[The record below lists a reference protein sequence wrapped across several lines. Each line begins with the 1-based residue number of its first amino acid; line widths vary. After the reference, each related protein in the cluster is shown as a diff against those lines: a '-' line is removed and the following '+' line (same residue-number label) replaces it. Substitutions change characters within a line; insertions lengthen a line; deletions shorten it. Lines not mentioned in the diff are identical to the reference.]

1 MTTAKTTKSTAPET
15 STSEVEY
22 VEPLT
27 VRVSESKKVGEH
39 LLSFAIEGV
48 PQAAAASVA
57 AELVAT
63 MEAAIQLADLKVQRV
78 PAPQANKEALHGP
91 PTVAQTAPV
100 AQHAQQAAGETVR
113 IFPVEDFHSMKLAP
127 TESGVLRVRCR
138 IGPFQTYGID
148 AWPEVMLA
156 AGVDPK
162 SLELGQEYGAPAGVK
177 EIHVRM
183 KAPVGDKKA
192 NPDRITAFV
201 LGE

>member
-27 VRVSESKKVGEH
+27 VRVSESLRLGDHILNV
-39 LLSFAIEGV
+39 SIEGV
-48 PQAAAASVA
+48 PQAAAASVL

-63 MEAAIQLADLKVQRV
+63 VQAAVGLADLNVKRASVAQAASA
-78 PAPQANKEALHGP
+78 PAP
-91 PTVAQTAPV
+91 APR
-100 AQHAQQAAGETVR
+100 APQAAGETIR

-138 IGPFQTYGID
+138 IGPFVQFGVD
-148 AWPEVMLA
+148 CWPEPLEQ

-162 SLELGQEYGAPAGVK
+162 TMELGKEYGAPEGTT
-177 EIHVRM
+177 EIQVRM
-183 KAPVGDKKA
+183 KAAVGDKKP
-192 NPDRITAFV
+192 NPDRVLAFV
-201 LGE
+201 KG